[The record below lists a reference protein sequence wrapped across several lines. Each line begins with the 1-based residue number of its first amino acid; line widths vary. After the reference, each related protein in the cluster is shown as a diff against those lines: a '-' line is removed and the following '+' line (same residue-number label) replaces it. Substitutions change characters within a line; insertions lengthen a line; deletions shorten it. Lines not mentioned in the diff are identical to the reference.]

1 LFLKA
6 LAGIHREPGIPVPG
20 RSCLLIMTGATS
32 VARGLPAHSRSWRG
46 LSVLAKLYI
55 SLVVIAGLGTLLY
68 GAIHQSSKNIA
79 EFICYLGIAIL
90 ASRLKVNLPGITGT
104 LSVNFL
110 FILIGVLELSFSET
124 LILGAISML
133 AQCLHPEPPKALQV
147 TFNVCAGSIS
157 TALAYLVYH
166 HRLTNLL
173 IGNKPVLLGVAAT
186 VYFIANAGSIA
197 TVISLSERRPLT
209 QILVDCYF
217 WSFPYYLVGA
227 GIAGAITWLNQTFNW
242 ETSLLLVPAVY
253 LIYRSYRLYLGKLED
268 EKRHVE
274 EMANLHLRTIEA
286 LALAIE
292 AKDHTTH
299 EHLQRVRIYAI
310 EVAKELGVE
319 GAELEALHAAALLHD
334 IGKLAVPEH
343 IISKPGRLTPEE
355 FEKMKIH
362 TLVGAEILERVR
374 FPYPVVPIVRAHH
387 EKWDGSGYPMGLKGA
402 EIPIGARILSAV
414 DYLDALASDR
424 QYRRALPLRDVMQK
438 LAAESGKSF
447 DPKVV
452 DVLQKRYQY
461 LERLAVTK
469 AGQDPSG
476 PLSTSIKIERGLEP
490 AAGFENATAQDY
502 AGRENTFLSSIAAAR
517 QEAQSLFELSQD
529 LGASLSLTETLSVF
543 SVKLKPMVPYDA
555 IAIYIKREAEL
566 IPEYVNG
573 DNYRLFSSL
582 RIPIGQGLSG
592 WVAHNRKPIINGNPS
607 VEPGYLNDPSKFS
620 TLSSALAVPLE
631 GISGIIGV
639 LALYRGERDAFTS
652 DHLRILLAVSGKMAL
667 SIENALKYQQAED
680 SATTDYLT
688 GLPNARSLF
697 LQLDR
702 ELARCKRDNSGL
714 TVMVSD
720 MDGFKQIND
729 RFGHLEGNRVLRLF
743 AQALKDGCREYDY
756 VARMGGDE
764 FVVIAPGLAADAAG
778 KKAEQMRALARQAG
792 NEVCGEDILS
802 LSVGRSLYPED
813 GKDAEQLLAEADRRM
828 YLEKQKQLSYKDRR
842 SHPRLKCRVTI
853 EMQMEVGGT
862 PLFANLTDV
871 SMGGCYVET
880 STILAPG
887 SKIKLGFSMDDTNLS
902 AEGVVAR
909 LDPGS
914 GLAIQFREMNR
925 EGRDRMLKI
934 LEFVQKTTTFYNNR
948 YLNSLTKN

>member
-1 LFLKA
+1 MT
-6 LAGIHREPGIPVPG
+6 GTTSTTIGIPEQ
-20 RSCLLIMTGATS
+20 
-32 VARGLPAHSRSWRG
+32 SRSWKRMSAPAK
-46 LSVLAKLYI
+46 LFITLIVLAGLWTLIY
-55 SLVVIAGLGTLLY
+55 AG
-68 GAIHQSSKNIA
+68 IHQSSKNIA

-110 FILIGVLELSFSET
+110 FILIGILELSFTET
-124 LILGAISML
+124 LILGAVSMV
-133 AQCLHPEPPKALQV
+133 AQCLFPDRPRAIQV
-147 TFNVCAGSIS
+147 TFNVCAGCIS
-157 TALAYLVYH
+157 TALAYFVYH
-166 HRLTNLL
+166 HPLPNLL
-173 IGNKPVLLGVAAT
+173 IESRPILLGLTAT

-197 TVISLSERRPLT
+197 TVISLTERRPLRR
-209 QILVDCYF
+209 ILVDCYF

-227 GIAGAITWLNQTFNW
+227 GIAAMIAWLNRTLNW
-242 ETSLLLVPAVY
+242 ETSLLVLPAMY

-299 EHLQRVRIYAI
+299 EHLQRVRVYAI
-310 EVAKELGVE
+310 EVGKELRLAGP
-319 GAELEALHAAALLHD
+319 ELEALHAAALLHD

-343 IISKPGRLTPEE
+343 IISKPGRLSPEE

-387 EKWDGSGYPMGLKGA
+387 EKWDGSGYPLGLKGA

-424 QYRRALPLRDVMQK
+424 QYRRALPLKEVMQK

-447 DPKVV
+447 DPRVV
-452 DVLQKRYQY
+452 DVLQKQYQH
-461 LERLAVTK
+461 LEEMAIAKSVE
-469 AGQDPSG
+469 DPNA
-476 PLSTSIKIERGLEP
+476 PLSTAIKIERGLEP
-490 AAGFENATAQDY
+490 AAGFEKARAQDY
-502 AGRENTFLSSIAAAR
+502 AGRETTFLSSIAAAR
-517 QEAQSLFELSQD
+517 QEAQALFELSQD
-529 LGASLSLTETLSVF
+529 LGASLSLGETLSVF
-543 SVKLKPMVPYDA
+543 SIKLKPMVPYDA
-555 IAIYIKREAEL
+555 IAIYVRREDEL
-566 IPEYVNG
+566 VPEYVNG

-582 RIPIGQGLSG
+582 RIPVGQGLSG
-592 WVAHNRKPIINGNPS
+592 WVAQNRKPIINGNPS
-607 VEPGYLNDPSKFS
+607 VEPGYLNDPTKFS
-620 TLSSALAVPLE
+620 TLRSALAVPLE
-631 GISGIIGV
+631 GVAGVIGV
-639 LALYRGERDAFTS
+639 LALYRSERDAFTS

-667 SIENALKYQQAED
+667 AIENALKYQQAEN

-702 ELARCKRDNSGL
+702 ELARCKRDKTSL

-743 AQALKDGCREYDY
+743 AQALKDSCREYDY

-778 KKAEQMRALARQAG
+778 KKAEQMRALARHAG
-792 NEVCGEDILS
+792 NEVCSEEILS
-802 LSVGRSLYPED
+802 LSVGRAVYPDD
-813 GKDAEQLLAEADRRM
+813 GNDAEQLLAEADRRM
-828 YLEKQKQLSYKDRR
+828 YLEKQKQLAYKDRR
-842 SHPRLKCRVTI
+842 AHPRMKCRVTI
-853 EMQMEVGGT
+853 ELHTEAGGV
-862 PLFANLTDV
+862 PMFANLTDI
-871 SMGGCYVET
+871 SMGGCFVET
-880 STILAPG
+880 STILSPG
-887 SKIKLGFSMDDTNLS
+887 SQIKLSFSMDDPGLR
-902 AEGVVAR
+902 AEGVVTR

-914 GLAIQFREMNR
+914 GIAVQFREMNR
-925 EGRDRMLKI
+925 EARDRMFKI

-948 YLNSLTKN
+948 YLDSLTKS

>member
-1 LFLKA
+1 
-6 LAGIHREPGIPVPG
+6 
-20 RSCLLIMTGATS
+20 
-32 VARGLPAHSRSWRG
+32 
-46 LSVLAKLYI
+46 LSVPAKLFI
-55 SLVVIAGLGTLLY
+55 SLMVTAGLGTLIY
-68 GAIHQSSKNIA
+68 GGIHQSSKNIA

-110 FILIGVLELSFSET
+110 FILIGVLELSFTET
-124 LILGAISML
+124 LILGAVSML
-133 AQCLHPEPPKALQV
+133 AQCMYPERPKAIQV
-147 TFNVCAGSIS
+147 TFNVCAGAVS

-166 HRLTNLL
+166 HPLARLLVGSNA
-173 IGNKPVLLGVAAT
+173 ILLGAAAV
-186 VYFIANAGSIA
+186 VYFVANAGSIA
-197 TVISLSERRPLT
+197 TVISLTERRPLT
-209 QILVDCYF
+209 RILVDCYF

-227 GIAGAITWLNQTFNW
+227 GIAGAIGWLNESFNW

-253 LIYRSYRLYLGKLED
+253 VIYRSYRLYLGKLED

-310 EVAKELGVE
+310 EVAKELGVT

-402 EIPIGARILSAV
+402 EIPVGARILSAV

-424 QYRRALPLRDVMQK
+424 QYRRALPLNEVMQK
-438 LAAESGKSF
+438 LVAESGKSF

-452 DVLQKRYQY
+452 AVLQKRYQQ
-461 LERLAVTK
+461 LERLAVAK
-469 AGQDPSG
+469 SASDPNG
-476 PLSTSIKIERGLEP
+476 PLSTAIKIERGLQP

-502 AGRENTFLSSIAAAR
+502 VGRETTFLSSIAAAR

-529 LGASLSLTETLSVF
+529 LGASLSLGETLSVF
-543 SVKLKPMVPYDA
+543 SVKLKPMVPHDA
-555 IAIYIKREAEL
+555 IAIYIKRENEL
-566 IPEYVNG
+566 VPEYVNG

-592 WVAHNRKPIINGNPS
+592 WVAQNRKPIVNGNPS
-607 VEPGYLNDPSKFS
+607 VEPGYLNDPTKFS
-620 TLSSALAVPLE
+620 TLRSALAVPLE
-631 GISGIIGV
+631 GVSGVTGV
-639 LALYRGERDAFTS
+639 LALYRAERDAFTS
-652 DHLRILLAVSGKMAL
+652 DHLRILLAVSSKMAL
-667 SIENALKYQQAED
+667 SIENALKYAQAEN

-697 LQLDR
+697 MQLDR
-702 ELARCKRDNSGL
+702 ELARCKRDNSSL
-714 TVMVSD
+714 TVMVCD
-720 MDGFKQIND
+720 LDGFKQIND

-743 AQALKDGCREYDY
+743 AQALKDSCREYDY

-764 FVVIAPGLAADAAG
+764 FVVIAPGLAADAAS
-778 KKAEQMRALARQAG
+778 KKAEQMRVLAKQAG
-792 NEVCGEDILS
+792 TEVCGEEILS

-813 GKDAEQLLAEADRRM
+813 GNDAEHLLAEADRRM
-828 YLEKQKQLSYKDRR
+828 YLEKQKQLAYKDRR

-853 EMQMEVGGT
+853 ELQTESGAT

-871 SMGGCYVET
+871 SMGGCFVET
-880 STILAPG
+880 SAIVAPG
-887 SKIKLGFSMDDTNLS
+887 SKITLGFSMDDASLK

-914 GLAIQFREMNR
+914 GIAVQFRELNR
-925 EGRDRMLKI
+925 EGRERMFKI
-934 LEFVQKTTTFYNNR
+934 LEFVQKTTTFYNSR
-948 YLNSLTKN
+948 YLESLTKS

>member
-1 LFLKA
+1 MCSFL
-6 LAGIHREPGIPVPG
+6 
-20 RSCLLIMTGATS
+20 MTGAGGFAEGNVS
-32 VARGLPAHSRSWRG
+32 HSRSWRG
-46 LSVLAKLYI
+46 LSVLAKLFI
-55 SLVVIAGLGTLLY
+55 GVIVILGTAVLVY
-68 GAIHQSSKNIA
+68 GGVHQSSKNIA

-90 ASRLKVNLPGITGT
+90 ASRLKVSLPGITGT

-110 FILIGVLELSFSET
+110 FILIGILELSFTET

-133 AQCLHPEPPKALQV
+133 AQSLYPDRPNAIQV

-157 TALAYLVYH
+157 TALAYGVYH
-166 HRLTNLL
+166 HRLAKLL
-173 IGNKPVLLGVAAT
+173 LGSPAILLGVAAT

-197 TVISLSERRPLT
+197 MVISLTERRPL
-209 QILVDCYF
+209 QRILVDCYF

-227 GIAGAITWLNQTFNW
+227 GIAGSIAWLNQTFNW
-242 ETSLLLVPAVY
+242 ETSLLLVPAIY

-310 EVAKELGVE
+310 EVAKDLGIS
-319 GAELEALHAAALLHD
+319 GPELEALHAAALLHD

-387 EKWDGSGYPMGLKGA
+387 EKWDGSGYPVGLKGA

-424 QYRRALPLRDVMQK
+424 QYRRALPLREVMQK

-447 DPKVV
+447 DPRVV
-452 DVLQKRYQY
+452 EILQRRYVQLEHLAIAKSTEDVN
-461 LERLAVTK
+461 
-469 AGQDPSG
+469 G
-476 PLSTSIKIERGLEP
+476 PLSTAIKIERGLEP
-490 AAGFENATAQDY
+490 AAGFENVAVQEY

-517 QEAQSLFELSQD
+517 QEAQALFELSQD
-529 LGASLSLTETLSVF
+529 LGASLSLGETLSVF

-555 IAIYIKREAEL
+555 IAIYIRRDHEL
-566 IPEYVNG
+566 VPEFVNG

-592 WVAHNRKPIINGNPS
+592 WVAQNQKPIVNGNPS

-620 TLSSALAVPLE
+620 TLRSALAVPLE
-631 GISGIIGV
+631 GVAGIIGV
-639 LALYRGERDAFTS
+639 LALYRAERDAFTS

-667 SIENALKYQQAED
+667 AIENALKYQQAEN

-702 ELARCKRDNSGL
+702 ELARCKRDNSSL

-743 AQALKDGCREYDY
+743 AQALKDTCREYDY

-764 FVVIAPGLAADAAG
+764 FVVIAPGLAADAAT
-778 KKAEQMRALARQAG
+778 KKAEQMRVLARQAG
-792 NEVCGEDILS
+792 AEVCGEELLS
-802 LSVGRSLYPED
+802 LSVGRANYPED

-842 SHPRLKCRVTI
+842 VHPRLKCRVTI
-853 EMQMEVGGT
+853 ELQTETGGA
-862 PLFANLTDV
+862 PLFANLTDI
-871 SMGGCYVET
+871 SMGGCYIET
-880 STILAPG
+880 STILSAG
-887 SKIKLGFSMDDTNLS
+887 SKIKLGFSMDDSSLT

-914 GLAIQFREMNR
+914 GLAVQFRELNR
-925 EGRDRMLKI
+925 DGRDRMFRI
-934 LEFVQKTTTFYNNR
+934 LEFVQKTSAFYNNR
-948 YLNSLTKN
+948 YVEGLMKQR